1 MLRAFLIAHRGPLAL
16 AGSTGGLARLLS
28 GVAKEAVFGEPSGFG
43 PSCPIPSLESDPW
56 EHLLVGILLGPL
68 LDLAFIL
75 RVQLL
80 RQVRRRLGNSAC
92 WYRLV
97 DE

>member
-43 PSCPIPSLESDPW
+43 PSCPIPSL
-56 EHLLVGILLGPL
+56 
-68 LDLAFIL
+68 
-75 RVQLL
+75 
-80 RQVRRRLGNSAC
+80 
-92 WYRLV
+92 
-97 DE
+97 